1 MNLCKSLMSPR
12 CTWPGDEHCSSYR
25 RIRLCLSTSF
35 EEYLI
40 VFLGGYIV
48 PCCLAIE
55 GGSIVQKKTGSGI
68 STPASRRLSTSLV
81 DLFSPPASLPARR
94 AAAAA
99 EALDD
104 TMVSPVALY
113 RSTPSDPQD
122 TGWERRGYGKKPKQ
136 TKKQNQKPWSFPQNH
151 LC

>member
-1 MNLCKSLMSPR
+1 MFS
-12 CTWPGDEHCSSYR
+12 GSY
-25 RIRLCLSTSF
+25 T
-35 EEYLI
+35 
-40 VFLGGYIV
+40 V

-94 AAAAA
+94 AAATA
-99 EALDD
+99 EAFDD

-113 RSTPSDPQD
+113 R
-122 TGWERRGYGKKPKQ
+122 
-136 TKKQNQKPWSFPQNH
+136 
-151 LC
+151 

>member
-1 MNLCKSLMSPR
+1 M
-12 CTWPGDEHCSSYR
+12 
-25 RIRLCLSTSF
+25 
-35 EEYLI
+35 
-40 VFLGGYIV
+40 
-48 PCCLAIE
+48 E

-99 EALDD
+99 EAFED

-113 RSTPSDPQD
+113 RSAPSESQD
-122 TGWERRGYGKKPKQ
+122 TGEGEEGI
-136 TKKQNQKPWSFPQNH
+136 
-151 LC
+151 